1 MCTDKVKM
9 TYSRKHPT
17 NRTTVLALRCALI
30 AAVAVYGCSTPAPV
44 SPPPVAEPKPVA
56 AAVPPPP
63 PAEPA
68 APPIVAEKPA
78 PAIVDENNVFFAPG
92 STAVD
97 DAGNDK
103 LRQCAD
109 RLKQNPKQHV
119 ILRGYADELGSRS
132 VSLALTEQRLSAVS
146 KALRGYGASPRQ
158 IRRNR
163 VASVKKPVSCAATG
177 CRQPLGRVEMVYSP

>member
-1 MCTDKVKM
+1 M
-9 TYSRKHPT
+9 
-17 NRTTVLALRCALI
+17 
-30 AAVAVYGCSTPAPV
+30 AVCGCSTPV
-44 SPPPVAEPKPVA
+44 PPASTPVAAPKPVA
-56 AAVPPPP
+56 AAAALPP

-68 APPIVAEKPA
+68 APPIVPVEPEKPA
-78 PAIVDENNVFFAPG
+78 LAIADENNVFFAPG
-92 STAVD
+92 SATVD
-97 DAGNDK
+97 DDGNEK

-109 RLKQNPKQHV
+109 QLKHDPKQHV

-163 VASVKKPVSCAATG
+163 VASVKKPASCASTG
-177 CRQPLGRVEMVYSP
+177 CRQPVGRVELVYSP